1 MLSIVTGCFNE
12 EDNVEELY
20 DRISKELSNCGVLEY
35 EIIFADNSSTDNTV
49 EVLRLLAA
57 HDKRVKVL
65 VSTRNFGQ
73 VRSVYN
79 ALSYAQGE
87 AIIMMASDLQDPPE
101 LIRDF
106 LNHWREGFK
115 VVMAQKV
122 SSEESILKYR
132 LRGFYYDLLASL
144 SEAPVIRQ
152 VTGFGLFDR
161 EVIDQIIRIN
171 DPVPYIRGLVS
182 ELGHRV
188 HLIPFAQPIRKKG
201 RTKNNF
207 FSLMDLAI
215 VGLTAHSRLPL
226 RLATLIGVGAALLSF
241 FIGFL
246 YFVLK
251 LLNWSQFELG
261 FAPLIIGMFFFGG
274 VQLMFLGILGEYI
287 AAILNKVSSRPHAVI
302 REAINFRGGAHLTNQ
317 NHATDR
323 GYS

>member
-12 EDNVEELY
+12 EDNVEELC
-20 DRISKELSNCGVLEY
+20 DRISKELSHCGVLEY

-49 EVLRLLAA
+49 EVLRRLAA

-73 VRSVYN
+73 IRSAYN
-79 ALSYAQGE
+79 ALSYARGE

-106 LNHWREGFK
+106 LNYWRDGFK
-115 VVMAQKV
+115 VVMAQKT
-122 SSEESILKYR
+122 SSEESFLMYR
-132 LRGFYYDLLASL
+132 LRDLYYHMLTTM

-171 DPVPYIRGLVS
+171 DPIPYIRGLVS
-182 ELGHRV
+182 DLGYRV
-188 HLIPFAQPIRKKG
+188 KLVPFAQSIRKKG

-207 FSLMDLAI
+207 FSLLDLAI

-226 RLATLIGVGAALLSF
+226 RLATLLGVGAAVLSF
-241 FIGFL
+241 FIGFF

-274 VQLMFLGILGEYI
+274 VQLMFLGILGEYV
-287 AAILNKVSSRPHAVI
+287 AAILNKIAARPHAVI
-302 REAINFRGGAHLTNQ
+302 REAVNLVPD
-317 NHATDR
+317 ATKKRDR
-323 GYS
+323 